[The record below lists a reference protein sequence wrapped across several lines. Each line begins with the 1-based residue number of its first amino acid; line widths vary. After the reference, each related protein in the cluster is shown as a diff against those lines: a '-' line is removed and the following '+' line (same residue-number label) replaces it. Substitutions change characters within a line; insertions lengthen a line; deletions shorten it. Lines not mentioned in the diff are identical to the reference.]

1 MKLSEQHIIKPTH
14 KHYKDLLDLLYKSK
28 NLYNAGLYV
37 IRQHYFN
44 KTNKQYDVDI
54 ASNIDNLYVNYN
66 NLDKLMKSTN
76 NVDYL
81 ALPANTSQE
90 VLKAIDAE
98 FKTFFKSNKLYHE
111 GKLENR
117 PKIPKYKDKVG
128 YFVLT
133 FNKMTISDKY
143 IKQGFIKIPK
153 TDILLRINI
162 SKLKNFSQIKI
173 IPRLGYIILEF
184 IYDIQKQNIKP
195 NNGNYMSIDLGINN
209 LATCTSNKI
218 SSFIINGKPI
228 KSINQYYNK
237 TVAKYKSELKL
248 KNNKETSKYYHIL
261 SLKRKNKIK
270 DYFHKASKYI
280 INQLVENNINTLVIG
295 KNIGWKQEI
304 NIGCVNNQK
313 FVSIPYNDFI
323 QMLTYKCQLKGIY
336 VVLQEESYTSKCS
349 FFNNDFIPVYG
360 INDNMYNPSGK
371 RIKRGIYVT
380 DGYIINSDVN
390 GSLNILRKYLN
401 VGYNEIISPVS
412 IGLVMNPVKINF

>member
-1 MKLSEQHIIKPTH
+1 
-14 KHYKDLLDLLYKSK
+14 
-28 NLYNAGLYV
+28 
-37 IRQHYFN
+37 
-44 KTNKQYDVDI
+44 
-54 ASNIDNLYVNYN
+54 
-66 NLDKLMKSTN
+66 MKSTN

-90 VLKAIDAE
+90 VLKVIDAE
-98 FKTFFKSNKLYHE
+98 FKAFFKSNKLYHE

-117 PKIPKYKDKVG
+117 PKIPNYKDKDG

-153 TDILLRINI
+153 TDILLRVNI

-184 IYDIQKQNIKP
+184 IYDMQELNLKH

-218 SSFIINGKPI
+218 SAFIINGKPI

-237 TVAKYKSELKL
+237 IVAKHKSELKL
-248 KNNKETSKYYHIL
+248 KNNKETSKYYHTL

-323 QMLTYKCQLKGIY
+323 QMLTYKCKLKGIY
-336 VVLQEESYTSKCS
+336 VILHEESYTSKCS
-349 FFNNDFIPVYG
+349 FFNNDFIPTYG
-360 INDNMYNPSGK
+360 VNDNMYNPSGK
-371 RIKRGIYVT
+371 RIKRGLYVT
-380 DGYIINSDVN
+380 DECMINSDVN

-401 VGYNEIISPVS
+401 VGCDEIISPTS
-412 IGLVMNPVKINF
+412 RGLVMNPVKINF